1 LAKREPVPNVV
12 SGSRTN
18 VEKLI
23 RARELRQT
31 MTRPERLLWRALKA
45 NRFEYLHFRRQQV
58 IDGYIVDFYCHAASL
73 IVEVDGSVHQERR
86 EDDANRDIA
95 LTAHGLR
102 VLRVRNGE
110 VLNDI
115 DTVLERIW
123 SAAHDDDL
131 TSTFPFLLGRGIGDR

>member
-1 LAKREPVPNVV
+1 
-12 SGSRTN
+12 
-18 VEKLI
+18 
-23 RARELRQT
+23 
-31 MTRPERLLWRALKA
+31 
-45 NRFEYLHFRRQQV
+45 V
-58 IDGYIVDFYCHAASL
+58 IDGCIVDFYCHAASL

-123 SAAHDDDL
+123 SAVHDDDL
-131 TSTFPFLLGRGIGDR
+131 TSTFPFLLGKGIGDR